1 MTTTARSGEL
11 AARFFDAF
19 GRRDVDAMMSMVS
32 EDITENLAGIGVING
47 IEEDRAFLTALFESF
62 PDLETQ
68 VTRTVAAGNIVAVE
82 WRRRGTFTGRP
93 WQGLPASGR
102 PFAFRGCALVEVDG
116 DRVKRVDVY
125 SDTAE
130 FARDIGVLPP
140 EGSIGERVALAAFRM
155 RVRAHRVIRALGPSS
170 DDHVAR

>member
-1 MTTTARSGEL
+1 MTTAAPPEQL
-11 AARFFDAF
+11 AARFFAAF
-19 GRRDVDAMMSMVS
+19 GRRDVDAMMSLVS
-32 EDITENLAGIGVING
+32 DDITEDLAGIAVING

-68 VTRTVAAGNIVAVE
+68 VTRTVAAGNVVAVE

-102 PFAFRGCALVEVDG
+102 PFDMRGCALVEVDG
-116 DRVKRVDVY
+116 DRIRRVDVY
-125 SDTAE
+125 SDSAE

-140 EGSIGERVALAAFRM
+140 EGSVGERLAVAAFRM
-155 RVRAHRVIRALGPSS
+155 RVRMRRVIRALGPSS
-170 DDHVAR
+170 DR

>member
-1 MTTTARSGEL
+1 MTTAAPPAEL
-11 AARFFDAF
+11 ATRFFDAF
-19 GRRDVDAMMSMVS
+19 ARRDVDAMMSMVS
-32 EDITENLAGIGVING
+32 EDITEDLAGIGVING

-62 PDLETQ
+62 PDLETE
-68 VTRTVAAGNIVAVE
+68 VTRTVAAGNVVAVE

-116 DRVKRVDVY
+116 DRIKRVDVY
-125 SDTAE
+125 SDSAE

-140 EGSIGERVALAAFRM
+140 EGSLGERFALAAFRL
-155 RVRAHRVIRALGPSS
+155 RVRAQRVTSRGSRRRQAEQ
-170 DDHVAR
+170 RR

>member
-1 MTTTARSGEL
+1 MTTAAAPEEL
-11 AARFFDAF
+11 AARFFEAF

-32 EDITENLAGIGVING
+32 EDITEDLAGFGVING
-47 IEEDRAFLTALFESF
+47 IEQDRTFLTALFESF

-68 VTRTVAAGNIVAVE
+68 VTRTVAAGNVVAVE

-102 PFAFRGCALVEVDG
+102 PFNFRGCALVEVDG
-116 DRVKRVDVY
+116 NRIKRVDVY
-125 SDTAE
+125 SDSAE

-140 EGSIGERVALAAFRM
+140 EGSFGERVALAAFR
-155 RVRAHRVIRALGPSS
+155 VRARLRRAIRALAPSS
-170 DDHVAR
+170 GR